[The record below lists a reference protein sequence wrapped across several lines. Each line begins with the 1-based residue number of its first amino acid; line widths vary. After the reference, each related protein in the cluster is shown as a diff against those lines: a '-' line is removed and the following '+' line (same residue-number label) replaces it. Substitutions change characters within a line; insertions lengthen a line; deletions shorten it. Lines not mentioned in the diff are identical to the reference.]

1 MGAPA
6 RIADAE
12 SVCACVCRI
21 LTRSQGNNDVKPED
35 IIEAPAMHGVRSFGG
50 RMQGAGSS
58 ANENH
63 GIRVLCSSL
72 LGWGEGE
79 EAPSV
84 PEGFERVET

>member
-12 SVCACVCRI
+12 SVCACLCRI

-50 RMQGAGSS
+50 RIQGAGSS
-58 ANENH
+58 ANANH
-63 GIRVLCSSL
+63 GIRVLFIFV
-72 LGWGEGE
+72 GVGGGE

-84 PEGFERVET
+84 PGGSERVET